1 MQRIFDPSEGT
12 GSNLVASASQDFT
25 WVREQYLADERERED
40 SIRLRDMRA
49 LGFGQRSSV
58 CG

>member
-12 GSNLVASASQDFT
+12 GSNLVASSTESFT
-25 WVREQYLADERERED
+25 HIHEAYERDIAEREQAIRER
-40 SIRLRDMRA
+40 SMRA